1 MMQRRQNTTGRKNW
15 RTLSGAAAIALLAV
29 GLGACSSVPDW
40 VNPVK
45 AYDNVFGDT
54 TPSTPRAQAAQRGAS
69 PNLSS
74 VPARPATSSAAER
87 NQATQGLVADRGN
100 ARYTDDIVRS
110 DDEGGVPLPPRGA
123 QAPSTQVARSVPPPP
138 PPSAVPAMTETPVS
152 SLRDTPASMPATPRQ
167 TVSAAPV
174 PPPPPPPPASMVT
187 ARAAPDP
194 LADRRVTP
202 APSGSVATSA
212 DPLADRRVTPQPRLA
227 GDVNDTLDSRRTI
240 TQPRS
245 APVPQAVPPVLP
257 QAAERAPMAPP
268 PASMPPAAPP
278 MAQAQLASP
287 VAPPPASAP
296 MAVMAA
302 PVQAPPMMAGVTPQ
316 PRPAPVAPPAALR
329 DERDASFARRGAA
342 PGRPAAGQ
350 DAFAATFNNMIA
362 QSASTVT
369 TAPANAAFMPSA
381 AQPIQPNQTMAPPLA
396 QMAYNQSLGVA
407 PATLPP
413 AGVPMAAGGMA
424 LPGFGGGG
432 MEPAAVVRFANGSSS
447 VPAEYRTALRR
458 VAEEYRS
465 RGGTVRVVGHA
476 SSRAGSTASQ
486 NLVNF
491 KVSQDRAQSVASELI
506 RLGVTPQAIFTEAVA
521 DNDPLYDESNPRGE
535 AENRRAEIYLDF

>member
-1 MMQRRQNTTGRKNW
+1 MQRRQNTSSRKNW
-15 RTLSGAAAIALLAV
+15 RSLSRAAAIALLAV
-29 GLGACSSVPDW
+29 GLAACSSVPDW
-40 VNPVK
+40 ANPVK
-45 AYDNVFGDT
+45 AYDSVFGST
-54 TPSTPRAQAAQRGAS
+54 APSNPRAQAAQRSGAA

-138 PPSAVPAMTETPVS
+138 ARSALPPMADPPPST
-152 SLRDTPASMPATPRQ
+152 SLRDTPASMPATPRE
-167 TVSAAPV
+167 TVSAAPA
-174 PPPPPPPPASMVT
+174 PPPPAPMVT
-187 ARAAPDP
+187 ARAAPAADP

-202 APSGSVATSA
+202 APSASMATSA
-212 DPLADRRVTPQPRLA
+212 DPLADRRVTPQPRTA
-227 GDVNDTLDSRRTI
+227 GAVNDTLESRRTI

-245 APVPQAVPPVLP
+245 APLPQAVPPVLP

-268 PASMPPAAPP
+268 PASMPPAAPA

-287 VAPPPASAP
+287 VAPPP
-296 MAVMAA
+296 VMAA
-302 PVQAPPMMAGVTPQ
+302 PVQAPPMMATVAPQ
-316 PRPAPVAPPAALR
+316 PLPAPVAPPAALR
-329 DERDASFARRGAA
+329 DERDASFALRGAA

-381 AQPIQPNQTMAPPLA
+381 ARPIQPNQTMAPPLA

-407 PATLPP
+407 PASLPP
-413 AGVPMAAGGMA
+413 AGVPMAAGGLA

-465 RGGTVRVVGHA
+465 RGGSVRVVGHA
-476 SSRAGSTASQ
+476 SSRTGSTASQ